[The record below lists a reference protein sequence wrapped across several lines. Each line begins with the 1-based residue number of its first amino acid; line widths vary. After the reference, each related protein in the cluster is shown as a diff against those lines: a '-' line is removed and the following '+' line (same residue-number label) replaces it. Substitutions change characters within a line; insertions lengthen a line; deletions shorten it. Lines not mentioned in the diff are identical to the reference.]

1 MRALGSSVGGA
12 LNRLG
17 VILGPIVVGAV
28 YAGGHVGAVFS
39 TLAAVSLAGAVV
51 AGVGAEETAGRRL
64 EEVSP

>member
-1 MRALGSSVGGA
+1 VGGA

-28 YAGGHVGAVFS
+28 YAGGSIGTVFL
-39 TLAAVSLAGAVV
+39 TLAAVSLTGAVV
-51 AGVGAEETAGRRL
+51 AGACAEETAGRRL